1 MKNDKIKVSIM
12 DLEDEKGFYDL
23 LAEAQVEAVMSMCPK
38 ELRIAVLDNALS
50 ILKDEKAVT
59 K

>member
-1 MKNDKIKVSIM
+1 M

-23 LAEAQVEAVMSMCPK
+23 LAEAQVEAVMNMCPK
-38 ELRIAVLDNALS
+38 ELRIEILNNALT
-50 ILKDEKAVT
+50 ILNKNKVIT

>member
-1 MKNDKIKVSIM
+1 MKEQKIKVSIM

-23 LAEAQVEAVMSMCPK
+23 LAEAQVEAVMNMCPK
-38 ELRIAVLDNALS
+38 ELRIEILNNALT
-50 ILKDEKAVT
+50 ILNKNKVIT

>member
-1 MKNDKIKVSIM
+1 MKNEKIKVSIM

-23 LAEAQVEAVMSMCPK
+23 LAEAQVEAVMSMCPQ
-38 ELRIAVLDNALS
+38 ELRMEILNNALL
-50 ILKDEKAVT
+50 ILNENKVIT

>member
-1 MKNDKIKVSIM
+1 MKNEKIKVSIM

-23 LAEAQVEAVMSMCPK
+23 LAEAQVEAVMSMCPQ
-38 ELRIAVLDNALS
+38 ELRMEILNNALS
-50 ILKDEKAVT
+50 ILNENKVIT